1 MPAGLK
7 SFAAETKKPKSLP
20 LRLTAILLRFYFL
33 RCRKDSFSPV
43 AMAREVIAPGD
54 IVDID
59 TALQKGLETSFIHLG
74 LALEFTK
81 LPKP

>member
-1 MPAGLK
+1 MAG
-7 SFAAETKKPKSLP
+7 
-20 LRLTAILLRFYFL
+20 
-33 RCRKDSFSPV
+33 
-43 AMAREVIAPGD
+43 EVIAPGD

-59 TALQKGLETSFIHLG
+59 TALQKGLEISLIHLG

>member
-1 MPAGLK
+1 MAG
-7 SFAAETKKPKSLP
+7 
-20 LRLTAILLRFYFL
+20 
-33 RCRKDSFSPV
+33 
-43 AMAREVIAPGD
+43 EVIAPGD

-59 TALQKGLETSFIHLG
+59 TVLQKGLETSLVHLG